1 MAGRRSKYT
10 PKMDGELK
18 MRVIAVLDKADDSVL
33 PTIDW
38 IKSQDMFLMPHT
50 QQKLSRILGSLAD
63 MNIVQKAKDKHL
75 GRMVYRLTSKMK
87 EAGYEVKE
95 PDYDAFLASTPAYRG
110 ISWEAEVEKELMNEQ
125 EETNECE

>member
-1 MAGRRSKYT
+1 MPGRRSKYT

-18 MRVIAVLDKADDSVL
+18 MRVIAVLDTADDSIL

-50 QQKLSRILGSLAD
+50 PQKLSRILGSLAD
-63 MNIVQKAKDKHL
+63 MNIVKKAKDKHL

-87 EAGYEVKE
+87 EAGYDVGE
-95 PDYDAFLASTPAYRG
+95 PNYDAFLASTPAYRG
-110 ISWEAEVEKELMNEQ
+110 ISWDAEIEKMLMSKQ
-125 EETNECE
+125 EEEGN